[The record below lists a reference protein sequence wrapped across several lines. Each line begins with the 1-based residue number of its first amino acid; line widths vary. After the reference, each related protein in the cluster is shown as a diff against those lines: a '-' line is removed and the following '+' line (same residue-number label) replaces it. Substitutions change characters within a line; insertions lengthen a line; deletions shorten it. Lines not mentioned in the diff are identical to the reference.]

1 MDLVKPQE
9 IMKSYH
15 YSTSTFYRRRSECLV
30 SPYEDAIVLDG
41 GRRTLVDK
49 EKFEEF
55 LQWRSDQKK
64 KEYFGIL

>member
-1 MDLVKPQE
+1 MDLVRPQE
-9 IMKSYH
+9 IMKAYH
-15 YSTSTFYRRRSECLV
+15 YSTTTFYRRRNECLV
-30 SPYEDAIVLDG
+30 SPYEDAIILDG